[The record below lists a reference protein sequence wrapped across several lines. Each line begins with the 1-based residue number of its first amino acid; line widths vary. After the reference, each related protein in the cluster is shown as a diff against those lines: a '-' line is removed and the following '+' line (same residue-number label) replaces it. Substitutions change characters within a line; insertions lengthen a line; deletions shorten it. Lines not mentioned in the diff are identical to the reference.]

1 MFNLFKRRKSPQEIV
16 RYTKEEIAALAQ
28 HVERTFGRISGM
40 MEGADIDGLHVDLF
54 VISPEDDKGCYT
66 LVTCGMGARRM
77 NIPDDPECQDYA
89 YAELLMCLPRTWPM
103 EKTALKY
110 RWPMNML
117 SALAHTPVLNDTWL
131 GPGHTVGFRDTFG
144 NATAFNSAVLLELTH
159 PDGSDMRCTL
169 PTGKLIN
176 FYQAAPLYAEER
188 DYAETHGTGALIEL
202 AEELAFAPHALIDEV
217 NVERPCM
224 LRSDFLDST
233 ESHEDCIAE
242 KQLPVDALA
251 ACSHIAIFLRWM
263 IEHNLVCEEFRL
275 AHEEV
280 VNAIREGRYHTDLRI
295 FMNHKLRGCLLNRFF
310 TRVGQD
316 FAAWYY
322 DFDAAE
328 GAPCYPGDVDAHALA
343 FFGEEKYHSDEF
355 QDEAYLF
362 VPWGEEYYRGMSR
375 FIDEKFRLWKRR

>member
-1 MFNLFKRRKSPQEIV
+1 MI
-16 RYTKEEIAALAQ
+16 
-28 HVERTFGRISGM
+28 
-40 MEGADIDGLHVDLF
+40 
-54 VISPEDDKGCYT
+54 
-66 LVTCGMGARRM
+66 
-77 NIPDDPECQDYA
+77 
-89 YAELLMCLPRTWPM
+89 
-103 EKTALKY
+103 
-110 RWPMNML
+110 
-117 SALAHTPVLNDTWL
+117 
-131 GPGHTVGFRDTFG
+131 
-144 NATAFNSAVLLELTH
+144 
-159 PDGSDMRCTL
+159 
-169 PTGKLIN
+169 
-176 FYQAAPLYAEER
+176 ER
-188 DYAETHGTGALIEL
+188 D
-202 AEELAFAPHALIDEV
+202 
-217 NVERPCM
+217 
-224 LRSDFLDST
+224 
-233 ESHEDCIAE
+233 
-242 KQLPVDALA
+242 
-251 ACSHIAIFLRWM
+251 
-263 IEHNLVCEEFRL
+263 LVCEEFRL